1 MDVIENFRRITRARG
16 FEPDHSQ
23 LEALG
28 RLQHCYEG
36 WRAYEAHRNPV
47 TRFLVHPAP
56 PKGLYLWG
64 GVGRGKTLLMDCFYA
79 VVPARKKCRLHF
91 HEFMHDVHRSLEDL
105 RGQADPLDALA
116 RELSSSRELICLDE
130 FHVSDI
136 ADAMV
141 LSRLLPVL
149 FACHVALVATSN
161 FHPDQLYPDGLNRE
175 RFLPAIDLLKNRL
188 DIVNVDGGMDY
199 RERSMARVRTYLCP
213 ANADSEAELDESFA
227 RLAATAGQTPVLQI
241 EQRELRARK
250 RGDGVVWFDFAALCG
265 SPRSQNDYL
274 ALAAR
279 FHTVILSGV
288 PQMTPDQESAARR
301 FTWLVDILYD
311 HHIRLIMSAAVP
323 PEKLYMQGPLA
334 AEFERTVSRIDEM
347 RSVSYFRRAKRPR
360 PAGPAAGTPGV
371 DREYGPS
378 ERQA

>member
-16 FEPDHSQ
+16 LEPDHSQ

-28 RLQHCYEG
+28 RLQRCYEG
-36 WRAYEAHRNPV
+36 WQAYEVHRNPV

-79 VVPARKKCRLHF
+79 VVPAKKKCRLHF
-91 HEFMHDVHRSLEDL
+91 HEFMHDVHRSLEEL
-105 RGQADPLDALA
+105 RGQVDPLDALA
-116 RELSSSRELICLDE
+116 RQLSSAQELICLDE

-149 FACHVALVATSN
+149 FDSHVALVATSN

-175 RFLPAIDLLKNRL
+175 RFLPAIDLLKSRL
-188 DIVNVDGGMDY
+188 DIVNVDGGTDY
-199 RERSMARVRTYLCP
+199 RERSMARVRTYVFP
-213 ANADSEAELDESFA
+213 ANADAEAELGESFA
-227 RLAATAGQTPVLQI
+227 RLAAATEQTPVLQI

-250 RGDGVVWFDFAALCG
+250 RGDGVVWFDFATLCG
-265 SPRSQNDYL
+265 GPRSQNDYL

-311 HHIRLIMSAAVP
+311 HHIKLIMSADVP
-323 PEKLYMQGPLA
+323 PEKLYVQGPLA

-347 RSVSYFRRAKRPR
+347 RSVSYLRRAKRLVS
-360 PAGPAAGTPGV
+360 AGPTAGIPGV
-371 DREYGPS
+371 DREHS
-378 ERQA
+378 HHERQA